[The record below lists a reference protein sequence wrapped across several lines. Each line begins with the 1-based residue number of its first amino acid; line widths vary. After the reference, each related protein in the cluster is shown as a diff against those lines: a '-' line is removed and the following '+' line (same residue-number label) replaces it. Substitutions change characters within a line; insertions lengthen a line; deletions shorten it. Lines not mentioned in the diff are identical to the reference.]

1 MLRLEGEADGGGVRT
16 DGQRLERRGDDAGER
31 QAVGADEAGAQDLVL
46 LERDALLLRRVNP

>member
-1 MLRLEGEADGGGVRT
+1 MRT

>member
-1 MLRLEGEADGGGVRT
+1 MRT

-46 LERDALLLRRVNP
+46 LERDALLLRRINP